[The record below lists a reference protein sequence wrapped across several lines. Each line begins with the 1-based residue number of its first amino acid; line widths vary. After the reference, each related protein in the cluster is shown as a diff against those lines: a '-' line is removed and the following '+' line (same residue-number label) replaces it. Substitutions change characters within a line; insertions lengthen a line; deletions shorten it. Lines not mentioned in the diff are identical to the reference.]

1 MSKYDYSSTVVPVFI
16 EKQETIVEA
25 FPTQWS
31 TAAANANGY
40 KIVFNVDFTY
50 PADLFNAELEATI
63 ILQSAAN
70 TIFTDQDSVLINNF
84 FPAMFERISLELN
97 DEKMEEVDDPYI
109 SSSILKFITK
119 SKDYL
124 LSDGQVEGFIL
135 DNELVNT
142 SAITNTGREFR
153 KILYNNA
160 PTRSIR
166 IKYKLADLFRFCA
179 EYRKALYKIPIRV
192 TLTRRFDDEANKFLF
207 HTAPEAEGHNA
218 NNPPVNKV
226 GRAWLQDI
234 ILRIP
239 THELN
244 SEPSV
249 NFLSQ
254 FNGKNE
260 IDMLFNKISMYKGEL
275 LGNGNKTILI
285 TTATQP
291 PELVVLVFQPQ
302 TYDYTDN
309 SGLFQ
314 TGDIE
319 SIELTDRKH
328 TKVSRQTITNYC
340 NRILLSRSI

>member
-1 MSKYDYSSTVVPVFI
+1 MT
-16 EKQETIVEA
+16 
-25 FPTQWS
+25 
-31 TAAANANGY
+31 
-40 KIVFNVDFTY
+40 
-50 PADLFNAELEATI
+50 PA
-63 ILQSAAN
+63 
-70 TIFTDQDSVLINNF
+70 
-84 FPAMFERISLELN
+84 
-97 DEKMEEVDDPYI
+97 
-109 SSSILKFITK
+109 
-119 SKDYL
+119 
-124 LSDGQVEGFIL
+124 
-135 DNELVNT
+135 
-142 SAITNTGREFR
+142 
-153 KILYNNA
+153 
-160 PTRSIR
+160 
-166 IKYKLADLFRFCA
+166 
-179 EYRKALYKIPIRV
+179 
-192 TLTRRFDDEANKFLF
+192 
-207 HTAPEAEGHNA
+207 
-218 NNPPVNKV
+218 VNKV

-234 ILRIP
+234 VLKIP

-319 SIELTDRKH
+319 SIELQDRKH
-328 TKVSRQTITNYC
+328 TKVSRQTI
-340 NRILLSRSI
+340 ID